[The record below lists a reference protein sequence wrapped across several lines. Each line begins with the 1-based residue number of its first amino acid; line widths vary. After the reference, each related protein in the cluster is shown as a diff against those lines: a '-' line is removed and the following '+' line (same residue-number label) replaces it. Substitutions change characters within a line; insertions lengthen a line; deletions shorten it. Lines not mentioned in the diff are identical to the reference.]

1 MLGSEEQKHKY
12 LPSLARFD
20 AIGCWVQLC
29 AYIPHE
35 NFCIFFFIL
44 PYISISYIERVLQN
58 GGECVL
64 MAVLCQL
71 IELMVSIDHFELFP
85 V

>member
-35 NFCIFFFIL
+35 NFCIIFLIL
-44 PYISISYIERVLQN
+44 AYISISYIERVLQDR
-58 GGECVL
+58 EERVL
-64 MAVLCQL
+64 MAVLCQS
-71 IELMVSIDHFELFP
+71 IELMVNIDH
-85 V
+85 